1 MGLDDRGVE
10 RGAKQSWMDR
20 KLGYIQDPKR
30 KTGQFYNNVLK
41 GLYDSYWPYCGSA
54 TIFREAFIKERHRQ
68 YTLHSKIE
76 NLHRQVT
83 YLTSENTAC
92 AGKYI
97 KENYI
102 PSPHDI
108 ENLQRLSESAS
119 KIKDE
124 VEQEINN
131 LKKEDDSL
139 FCSNGK
145 LTSGREFNH
154 SFNEDTT
161 FKMKTFIMDIIDPF
175 LTKITDHKEK
185 KKQVTWKNRG
195 KKRTNQQR
203 DRENKAKVDKRV
215 KKRKRERC
223 KQIFLHLG
231 GIVWADEYYEP
242 SMGATQITDFVEE
255 DNEDKLDDI
264 ESILPSKFSD
274 YDRLCLADLVLEGC
288 FQGPALDIIEEY
300 LLQYCI
306 VVS

>member
-10 RGAKQSWMDR
+10 RGKYRVEDCDCTEFISSTDSISCGYCGDPPAKHQNENPPTNSSSSTNRTIKSCSSSKGAKQSWMDR

-41 GLYDSYWPYCGSA
+41 DKLC
-54 TIFREAFIKERHRQ
+54 
-68 YTLHSKIE
+68 TLQVKTQLVLGNISKKITF
-76 NLHRQVT
+76 L
-83 YLTSENTAC
+83 
-92 AGKYI
+92 
-97 KENYI
+97 
-102 PSPHDI
+102 SPHDI

-145 LTSGREFNH
+145 LKSGREFNH

-185 KKQVTWKNRG
+185 AKQVTWKNRG
-195 KKRTNQQR
+195 KKEQINN
-203 DRENKAKVDKRV
+203 EI
-215 KKRKRERC
+215 ERI
-223 KQIFLHLG
+223 KQ
-231 GIVWADEYYEP
+231 
-242 SMGATQITDFVEE
+242 
-255 DNEDKLDDI
+255 KLTK
-264 ESILPSKFSD
+264 E
-274 YDRLCLADLVLEGC
+274 
-288 FQGPALDIIEEY
+288 
-300 LLQYCI
+300 
-306 VVS
+306 